1 MEPDTMGKLSGPE
14 RTDPKVG
21 EGPPDPMVGQ
31 LIRARYRVGAKL
43 AVGQTG
49 TVYVAQ
55 QLNTG
60 NKVALKILHGALA
73 TTEEA
78 VGRFRQLMT
87 AIRALSRN
95 HRSIVKVHDFD
106 QAEDGRLFVAM
117 EFLAGT
123 PLSEVIRQDGPLDIE
138 KALRLARQMAEGLG
152 VAHEFGIVH
161 TDIRPQHFMLVGKE
175 ETVKVFGFE
184 RARLKD
190 GGGMDL
196 PVDSEG
202 LPRAPEYLAPEQ
214 IRGEELTR
222 QADIYAFGVVLYEML
237 SGVVPFRASTLEA
250 VRAMHL
256 REAPPPL
263 QELRPEIPA
272 VVEAKILQALEKD
285 PKLRETYVNDVVNE
299 YLYESALLELEE
311 KQGQAKGARV
321 SRTQPA
327 TASDVEEGGGAD
339 DERPRARWKLIL
351 ISGAL
356 LLIAAISLWMF
367 SSRQV
372 PEDAVAPVPP
382 PIPSEARPPAPA
394 PPEKP
399 AEGAREVTSP
409 PPRELT
415 PPESPTL
422 EAAPLEG
429 KRQRVKQGPP
439 PPKKENA
446 ASRQK
451 SLPPA
456 AAQGDVPS
464 RRADSPD
471 PGDVIDW
478 LLKRPPTAK
487 E

>member
-1 MEPDTMGKLSGPE
+1 MGMLGGSD
-14 RTDPKVG
+14 RTVPNG
-21 EGPPDPMVGQ
+21 IEEPPDPLVGQ

-95 HRSIVKVHDFD
+95 HGSIVMVHDFD

-117 EFLAGT
+117 ELLAGT
-123 PLSEVIRQDGPLDIE
+123 PLSEVIRQAGPLDIE

-161 TDIRPQHFMLVGKE
+161 RDIRPQHFMIVGKE

-190 GGGMDL
+190 GGGVDL

-202 LPRAPEYLAPEQ
+202 LPRAPAYLAPEQ

-237 SGVVPFRASTLEA
+237 SGVLPFRGSTPDA
-250 VRAMHL
+250 VREMHL
-256 REAPPPL
+256 RDAPPPL
-263 QELRPEIPA
+263 RELRPEIPA
-272 VVEAKILQALEKD
+272 VVEAKVLQALEKD

-299 YLYESALLELEE
+299 YLYDSALLEMGE
-311 KQGQAKGARV
+311 KQGQAKAARV
-321 SRTQPA
+321 RPTQPA
-327 TASDVEEGGGAD
+327 TASDVDEEPSDVPG
-339 DERPRARWKLIL
+339 PTRAHWKLIL
-351 ISGAL
+351 IGGAL
-356 LLIAAISLWMF
+356 LLIAAISLWIF

-372 PEDAVAPVPP
+372 PEDAAVPVPQ
-382 PIPSEARPPAPA
+382 PSPGEARPPAPA
-394 PPEKP
+394 APEKSD
-399 AEGAREVTSP
+399 EGAREVASP
-409 PPRELT
+409 PPQELT
-415 PPESPTL
+415 PPESPKP
-422 EAAPLEG
+422 EATPPEER
-429 KRQRVKQGPP
+429 KPRVKQSPP
-439 PPKKENA
+439 APKKERP

-451 SLPPA
+451 SPPPA
-456 AAQGDVPS
+456 AAQGEVPS
-464 RRADSPD
+464 RKADSPD

-478 LLKRPPTAK
+478 LLKRPPAAK